1 MVTSDGFDH
10 LAAARR
16 ALQGFNESST
26 PREEELGNRLAVMHA
41 LMDIAASLRLVA
53 RSPESVPGFDPT
65 DLHNALK
72 SLDEMRRD
80 NNPDLD
86 HDYEL
91 DVQE

>member
-1 MVTSDGFDH
+1 MVISDGFDH

-41 LMDIAASLRLVA
+41 LMDIAVSLRRVSSA
-53 RSPESVPGFDPT
+53 PELVPGFDPT
-65 DLHNALK
+65 ELHNALK

-80 NNPDLD
+80 NDPDLD
-86 HDYEL
+86 HDY
-91 DVQE
+91 DVDIQE